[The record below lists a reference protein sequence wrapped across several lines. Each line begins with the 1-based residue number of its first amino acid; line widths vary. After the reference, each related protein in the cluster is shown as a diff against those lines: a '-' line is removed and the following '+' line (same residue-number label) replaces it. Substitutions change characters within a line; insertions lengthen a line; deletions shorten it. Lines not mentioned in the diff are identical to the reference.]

1 MTWRAMNRVDWHIMK
16 WRAVSARGVPSVW
29 VAGMVAP
36 SPSTPP
42 LPPLRSITMVAA
54 ERDRP
59 LNDPVLR
66 GGLAESGPGGIGITV
81 LSV

>member
-1 MTWRAMNRVDWHIMK
+1 
-16 WRAVSARGVPSVW
+16 
-29 VAGMVAP
+29 
-36 SPSTPP
+36 
-42 LPPLRSITMVAA
+42 MVAA